1 VRRDDWRRYAAPAAF
16 LLAVTLAVLLIRSG
30 LESGTT
36 TARDAQPTTTSK
48 QVATTTTTT
57 TKTKTRTTRT
67 TRTTTTTVSGKR
79 YWTVRPGDTF
89 SVISSQSGVSVA
101 ELARLNPKVS
111 STSLFI
117 GEKIRIR

>member
-36 TARDAQPTTTSK
+36 TTQAGTTATTPRK
-48 QVATTTTTT
+48 QVTTATTTTTT
-57 TKTKTRTTRT
+57 TSAGTTAT
-67 TRTTTTTVSGKR
+67 TATTASGKR

-89 SVISSQSGVSVA
+89 GVISSQSGVSVA

-117 GEKIRIR
+117 GQKIRIR

>member
-36 TARDAQPTTTSK
+36 TTRDAQPTTTPRK

-57 TKTKTRTTRT
+57 TTRT
-67 TRTTTTTVSGKR
+67 TRTTTTTASGKR

-89 SVISSQSGVSVA
+89 GVISSQSGVSVA
-101 ELARLNPKVS
+101 ELARLNPNVS

>member
-30 LESGTT
+30 LESGTAT
-36 TARDAQPTTTSK
+36 TTRDAQPTTTSK
-48 QVATTTTTT
+48 VATTTAT
-57 TKTKTRTTRT
+57 TKTTTRT
-67 TRTTTTTVSGKR
+67 TRTTTTTASGKQ

-101 ELARLNPKVS
+101 KLARLNPNVS

>member
-1 VRRDDWRRYAAPAAF
+1 MRRDDWRRYAAPAAF

-30 LESGTT
+30 LESGTRA
-36 TARDAQPTTTSK
+36 ARDAQPTTTST
-48 QVATTTTTT
+48 QVGTTTTT
-57 TKTKTRTTRT
+57 TKTTTT
-67 TRTTTTTVSGKR
+67 SSTRTTTTTASGKR

-101 ELARLNPKVS
+101 ELARLNPNVS